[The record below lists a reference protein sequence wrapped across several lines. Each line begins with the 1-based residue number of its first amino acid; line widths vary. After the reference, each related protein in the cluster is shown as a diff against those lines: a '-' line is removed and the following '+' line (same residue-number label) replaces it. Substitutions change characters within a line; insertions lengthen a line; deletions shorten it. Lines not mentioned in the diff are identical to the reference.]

1 MRAIAYT
8 RVSTE
13 EQAREGVSLAA
24 QRKRLRAYVTA
35 QGLTLVE
42 VFEDE
47 GVSAA
52 KPLVRRPQ
60 GNRLVA
66 ALATGHASHVLA
78 LKLDR
83 LFRDAVD
90 CLRTAG
96 EWDRKGIALHLVDLG
111 GQAVNTATAMGR
123 FFLTVMAGEAEM
135 ERNLIRERT
144 RFALAH
150 KQRLG
155 ELVGAVPLGLRLRAD
170 GRHLEVSP
178 EELLAVERIIS
189 LRQAGTSFRA
199 IAASLDADGFATKQG
214 GQWAPATVH
223 RVWAGRARY
232 APFLRQQPPGDAW
245 STWRPILPPNA
256 RLGHPGRNGAGPP
269 VAWAVPP
276 RPPGVEFRLE
286 PVGGPSARSFPG
298 APATSP
304 IGTGTKGTPR

>member
-24 QRKRLRAYVTA
+24 QRKRLRAYATA

-123 FFLTVMAGEAEM
+123 FFLTVMAGAAEM

-178 EELLAVERIIS
+178 EELLAVERILS

-232 APFLRQQPPGDAW
+232 APFLRQQPFPW
-245 STWRPILPPNA
+245 P
-256 RLGHPGRNGAGPP
+256 LGTL
-269 VAWAVPP
+269 
-276 RPPGVEFRLE
+276 GVL
-286 PVGGPSARSFPG
+286 GGPFCRPTPG
-298 APATSP
+298 WVIRVGMVQDLP
-304 IGTGTKGTPR
+304 